1 MENNDTRQKGI
12 VVLCKILYFMLPLL
26 VSWLALSLMSK
37 YMKFYDIGV
46 NAGANNGFLMF
57 FIAPLLLVGL
67 YIIATLCI
75 FIGKYVKASQYISMA
90 IGGFLIIVC
99 GLAAFFFYAQAKS
112 EYPTEQP
119 QNMAVFLKSYFLE

>member
-1 MENNDTRQKGI
+1 MENNATRQKGI
-12 VVLCKILYFMLPLL
+12 AVLCKILYFMLPLL
-26 VSWLALSLMSK
+26 VGWLALSLMSK

-67 YIIATLCI
+67 YSIATLCI
-75 FIGKYVKASQYISMA
+75 FIGNYLKASPYKTMC
-90 IGGFLIIVC
+90 IGSFFILLF
-99 GLAAFFFYAQAKS
+99 GLSAFFFYAQSKS

-119 QNMAVFLKSYFLE
+119 QNMVVFLKSYFLE